1 MIARTTILL
10 LFVLAAAPM
19 FACESA
25 PSEIVDWEHRWIADE
40 LRTRYAQGATLPAD
54 LTLAKAG
61 IDARE
66 LDHGIGDG
74 ANFGMVVES
83 TEPPVVT
90 LLFRHIAD
98 EQSRNRFMRVN
109 LRTGESREGWLPEG
123 EVQGRF
129 DWDPDPKLVAH
140 RNFRHWVY
148 QYTGVVIAL
157 VFILLLILVGAASLR
172 VTRESSYSA
181 LERRWA
187 RMQVAAVAWITSLC
201 VLSLVADN
209 RGLAAVAAILGIGS
223 VVAFFVLVYTAIRL
237 KPRTIAL
244 LAFQAAP
251 WVVVAIIAM
260 NWTMMTI
267 SCGGRPELGWALFW
281 LTVGCFVATA
291 RWITNR
297 EG

>member
-1 MIARTTILL
+1 MIARFPILL
-10 LFVLAAAPM
+10 LLLAAAPV

-25 PSEIVDWEHRWIADE
+25 PSEIVDWEHRWIADQ
-40 LRTRYAQGATLPAD
+40 LRTRYAQEATLPAD

-61 IDARE
+61 INPRE

-98 EQSRNRFMRVN
+98 EQSRSRFMRVN
-109 LRTGESREGWLPEG
+109 LRTSESRENWLPEG

-129 DWDPDPKLVAH
+129 DWEPDSKLVAH
-140 RNFRHWVY
+140 RNFRNWVY
-148 QYTGVVIAL
+148 RNTGVVVAS
-157 VFILLLILVGAASLR
+157 VFILLLMLVGAASLR
-172 VTRESSYSA
+172 VVNDSDYSV

-201 VLSLVADN
+201 VLSLVADK

-237 KPRTIAL
+237 KPRTKTL

-251 WVVVAIIAM
+251 WVVVAVIAM

-281 LTVGCFVATA
+281 LIVGALVAIS
-291 RWITNR
+291 RWIAHR
-297 EG
+297 DR